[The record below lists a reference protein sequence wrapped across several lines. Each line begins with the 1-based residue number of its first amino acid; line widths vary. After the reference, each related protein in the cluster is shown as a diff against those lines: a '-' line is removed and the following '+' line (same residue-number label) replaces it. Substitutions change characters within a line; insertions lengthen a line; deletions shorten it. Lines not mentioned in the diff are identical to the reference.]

1 MLLSQMM
8 ACAALSK
15 IIHGCPIHT
24 SVLFFFG
31 KKGAF
36 VCCSVAAAQDF
47 AFWSPSGWAA
57 ALMHARSDR
66 SKILLLL
73 SLDYRCLGI

>member
-1 MLLSQMM
+1 MT
-8 ACAALSK
+8 CVALSK
-15 IIHGCPIHT
+15 VHRRPIHT
-24 SVLFFFG
+24 SVLFTFLE
-31 KKGAF
+31 KGAF
-36 VCCSVAAAQDF
+36 VCCGVAAAQDF

-73 SLDYRCLGI
+73 FLDYHCLGI